1 MKRGPLMFLLQSG
14 LVRSQEQ
21 GNLVLLLIAFVCVA
35 GMAIIFSMSVIGETA
50 PAIGSEG
57 VGIRPDLREAIQPYE

>member
-35 GMAIIFSMSVIGETA
+35 GMAIIFSMSVVGETA
-50 PAIGSEG
+50 PAISSEG
-57 VGIRPDLREAIQPYE
+57 TGIRPDLKEAIQPYE